1 MFAVILPNGCHVE
14 AKRIG
19 AYLKGAVEKALY
31 ESTEVSDMA
40 YDVLSNVD
48 FARDG
53 LVDANRSWEYIVF
66 NTPYVFEEIE
76 FWDYEDI
83 DVYGYYELA
92 DGKTGILVFTLDSVS
107 AEDWTKMLDNGVL
120 DLRHAKPLDAGIAWK
135 EAMLSDAE
143 RSGDI
148 NTLLTEMV
156 TPYALTLEEITF

>member
-1 MFAVILPNGCHVE
+1 MFTVILPNGCHVE

-19 AYLKGAVEKALY
+19 AYMKGAVEKALY

-53 LVDANRSWEYIVF
+53 LVDANRSWEYIMF

-76 FWDYEDI
+76 CWDYEDI
-83 DVYGYYELA
+83 DVYGYYELE
-92 DGKTGILVFTLDSVS
+92 DGKTGILVLSLDSVS
-107 AEDWTKMLDNGVL
+107 VVDWTKMLNGGIL
-120 DLRHAKPLDAGIAWK
+120 DLRFAIPLDAGIAWK

-143 RSGDI
+143 RNGDI
-148 NTLLTEMV
+148 DTLLAEMV
-156 TPYALTLEEITF
+156 TPSALTLEEITF